1 MNRLNENEVAALRD
15 QIAATA
21 KALRSRE
28 LPFLDGV
35 RQLYALGH
43 EVSQTGHDEDFMDFV
58 VIESETDHIPKSSAR
73 ALCARSWLDECDNE
87 IREVEAF
94 YGKRVDSAC
103 EQLIER
109 FSQSA

>member
-1 MNRLNENEVAALRD
+1 MNGLNENEVAALRE

-21 KALRSRE
+21 KALRWRE

-35 RQLYALGH
+35 RQLNALGH
-43 EVSQTGHDEDFMDFV
+43 AVSQRGHDQDFMDFV

-73 ALCARSWLDECDNE
+73 EMCAPSWLDQCDSE
-87 IREVEAF
+87 IREVEEF

-103 EQLIER
+103 ERLIER
-109 FSQSA
+109 FSKSA

>member
-1 MNRLNENEVAALRD
+1 MNQLNENADAARRE

-35 RQLYALGH
+35 RQLNVLGH
-43 EVSQTGHDEDFMDFV
+43 EVSQTGHDEDFIVFT
-58 VIESETDHIPKSSAR
+58 VIESETDHMPKSSVR
-73 ALCARSWLDECDNE
+73 AICAQSWIDQCDNE
-87 IREVEAF
+87 IREVEEF

-103 EQLIER
+103 TRLIER
-109 FSQSA
+109 FSKSA

>member
-1 MNRLNENEVAALRD
+1 MNRPNENEVAALRE

-35 RQLYALGH
+35 RQLNALGH

-73 ALCARSWLDECDNE
+73 EMCAQSWLDQCDNE
-87 IREVEAF
+87 IREVEEF
-94 YGKRVDSAC
+94 YGKRVDSTC
-103 EQLIER
+103 ERLIER
-109 FSQSA
+109 FSKSA